1 VLPKETRNYVPIIV
15 AVTIMAKNP
24 AQYGLETV
32 VKEKPVP
39 YDTVKIGY
47 PIDLRLAAECVDAT
61 TSDLLDLNPSLLRLT
76 TPRVTEKDQ
85 EFDLHL
91 PAGTADKFQIAVAS
105 IPVDKRVWWR
115 YHKVQPGDSLA
126 SLARSYRVTAK
137 SIATANHIDATNT
150 DLEAGAKV
158 FIPVA
163 PGKHPLSDT
172 ATYARRITR
181 YRVHKGDTVE
191 TVAENFGVSAQM
203 VRRWNGLP
211 RGDSLRGR
219 KVLALHLP
227 VTPNPEAAST
237 ASKPTPRARKTSQ
250 IASAKVPP
258 ENSAN
263 GSTEDSG
270 QATVVRHTVKS
281 GETLYSIAT
290 TYKTTVAALKRDN
303 GNVAVLRPGMILIVE
318 PSR

>member
-1 VLPKETRNYVPIIV
+1 
-15 AVTIMAKNP
+15 M
-24 AQYGLETV
+24 
-32 VKEKPVP
+32 
-39 YDTVKIGY
+39 
-47 PIDLRLAAECVDAT
+47 RL
-61 TSDLLDLNPSLLRLT
+61 
-76 TPRVTEKDQ
+76 
-85 EFDLHL
+85 
-91 PAGTADKFQIAVAS
+91 
-105 IPVDKRVWWR
+105 WWR
-115 YHKVQPGDSLA
+115 YHKVQPGDTLA
-126 SLARSYRVTAK
+126 SLSRSYRVTAK
-137 SIATANHIDATNT
+137 SIATANHLDATST
-150 DLEAGAKV
+150 DLEADAKLV
-158 FIPVA
+158 IPVA

-237 ASKPTPRARKTSQ
+237 ASKPTARPRKASQ
-250 IASAKVPP
+250 IASAKVPT
-258 ENSAN
+258 ENLANDSA
-263 GSTEDSG
+263 G
-270 QATVVRHTVKS
+270 TVVRHTVKS